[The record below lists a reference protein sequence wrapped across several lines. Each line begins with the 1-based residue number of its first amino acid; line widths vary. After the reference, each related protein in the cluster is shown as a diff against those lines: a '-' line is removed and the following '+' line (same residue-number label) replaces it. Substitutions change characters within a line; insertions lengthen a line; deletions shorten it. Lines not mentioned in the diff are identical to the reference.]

1 MRFSDKGPSGLLK
14 WISGQVLP
22 SVGAQAGPRRHLVSD
37 ICYLLRRF
45 NKSSWGAILFPNQTF
60 LQQEQTQ
67 TVHPSIP
74 PFTCP
79 GEGGA
84 ETEPKPLV
92 SGSSELGEVSDKT
105 ELLTLDGV
113 GPRTVLQT
121 ATTYGV
127 FLPLS
132 PPDSP
137 EGRELLFHV
146 TRSTGESLSLG
157 DGGACRALR

>member
-1 MRFSDKGPSGLLK
+1 MIWVGLLK